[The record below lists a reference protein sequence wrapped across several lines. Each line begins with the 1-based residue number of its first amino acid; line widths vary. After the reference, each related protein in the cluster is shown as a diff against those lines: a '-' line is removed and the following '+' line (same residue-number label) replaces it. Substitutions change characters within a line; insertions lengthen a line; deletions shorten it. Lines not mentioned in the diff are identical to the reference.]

1 MIRLSLAATSVA
13 VLLLLPVQAAQAQQI
28 VHDPT
33 AFAQMVKDARASLEQ
48 LQALQTQIAR
58 QQALFDSLNNLS
70 DVNRLAQSLGLP
82 EVRTPLPDLKAL
94 RAAADGDLS
103 ALGDLADRAEAIRR
117 ATRLYTPPRDDLSEA
132 DAFYRDSLERAGART
147 ARDLALGEAVGQAS
161 DRRREG
167 LETLR
172 QALDTAPNARAVLD
186 LEARL
191 AAEQAL
197 LQNEQLRMQGL
208 ALTQAAEARL
218 EAQRARERAEA
229 ARTARQAAYAETFGD
244 PRP

>member
-1 MIRLSLAATSVA
+1 MIRHRVAAAGVVA
-13 VLLLLPVQAAQAQQI
+13 LLLIPGPTAQAQQI

-48 LQALQTQIAR
+48 LQALQSQIAQ
-58 QQALFDSLNNLS
+58 QQALFDSLNDLS

-82 EVRTPLPDLKAL
+82 EVRTPLPDLSAL
-94 RAAADGDLS
+94 RAAAEGDLS
-103 ALGDLADRAEAIRR
+103 ALGDLADRAETIRR
-117 ATRLYTPPRDDLSEA
+117 DTRLYTAPPDAPSEA

-161 DRRREG
+161 DRRRDG

-172 QALDTAPNARAVLD
+172 QALDTAPNARAVMD

-197 LQNEQLRMQGL
+197 IQNEQLRMQGL

-218 EAQRARERAEA
+218 EEQRARERAEA
-229 ARTARQAAYAETFGD
+229 ARAARQAAYARVF
-244 PRP
+244 P